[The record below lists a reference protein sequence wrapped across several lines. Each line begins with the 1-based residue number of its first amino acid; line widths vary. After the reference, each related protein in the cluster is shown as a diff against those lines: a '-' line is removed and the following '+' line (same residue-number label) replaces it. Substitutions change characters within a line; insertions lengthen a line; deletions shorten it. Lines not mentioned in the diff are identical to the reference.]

1 MFEKYYAWKARV
13 SLKKIQKLEA
23 ELGKIKTAIASER
36 RDHIEET
43 YAPSPEETLLCG
55 RYHDMLES
63 LQNLRQRYQNLV
75 QRLSPA
81 GTTS

>member
-43 YAPSPEETLLCG
+43 YAPSP
-55 RYHDMLES
+55 
-63 LQNLRQRYQNLV
+63 
-75 QRLSPA
+75 
-81 GTTS
+81 